1 MTVAANPLPRAVFL
15 DPNDGCLTMARVL
28 VRRGCEVHLMVAA
41 ANAHM
46 LSSRR
51 THGRVLP
58 DPRTDPQSWLTAL
71 QEIAAAGGG
80 VVICGSD
87 AASEWVSAHR
97 AVLPESVRS
106 FESAD
111 GVHTALMDKYELYQ
125 LAAEIGVRAPWMH
138 RVSTRA
144 ELDALDRRITY
155 PCVLKGAL
163 GHRARAI
170 LGHGTVQIDSR
181 DDLMTKAGALLEHEV
196 PFLLTELVPGDE
208 TALEG
213 AVTIRG
219 RDGDY
224 PLEYGRHKL
233 RQWPPDYGVGSLTS
247 SKAVPGTL
255 AMNRR
260 ILDHTG
266 YFGIS
271 SCETKRH
278 AETGELYLIEIN
290 VRVPG
295 SFGVAEACGVDGSWR
310 LYAVA
315 AGLPL
320 GPQPPQV
327 DGRHSML
334 PDIEILAVR
343 ARIQAGDQTWRDVLR
358 SWRGTR
364 DFGIVSIADPGP
376 ALSMLS
382 TMVRRRVTRI
392 VRERWSRLRPRPAST
407 PVVEVPPP
415 VTQHTTDPT
424 DARRS
429 A

>member
-1 MTVAANPLPRAVFL
+1 MTEDSSTHPRAIFL

-28 VRRGCEVHLMVAA
+28 VRRGCDVHLLAAA
-41 ANAHM
+41 ANSHM
-46 LSSRR
+46 LTSRGV
-51 THGRVLP
+51 HGKVMP
-58 DPRTDPQSWLTAL
+58 DPRGDSQAWLDAMRCL
-71 QEIAAAGGG
+71 ADSGGG

-87 AASEWVSAHR
+87 AASEWVSANR
-97 AVLPESVRS
+97 SALPDSIRT

-111 GVHTALMDKYELYQ
+111 GVHTALMDKYELYK

-138 RVSTRA
+138 RISTHT
-144 ELDALDRRITY
+144 ELQAIDSAVTY

-170 LGHGTVQIDSR
+170 LGHGTVQVDSR
-181 DDLMTKAGALLEHEV
+181 DELMTMADALLENQV
-196 PFLLTELVPGDE
+196 AFLLTELVPGDE

-213 AVTIRG
+213 AVTVRG
-219 RDGDY
+219 RGGDY

-247 SKAVPGTL
+247 SKSVPGTL

-260 ILDHTG
+260 ILDHVG
-266 YFGIS
+266 YFGVS

-278 AETGELYLIEIN
+278 AGTGELYLIEIN

-310 LYAVA
+310 LYATA
-315 AGLPL
+315 AGIPL
-320 GPQPPQV
+320 GPQPAQV

-334 PDIEILAVR
+334 PDIEWLAVR
-343 ARIQAGDQTWRDVLR
+343 ARTSSHDQTWGEVLR

-364 DFGIVSIADPGP
+364 DFGIVSLRDPRP
-376 ALSMLS
+376 ALSMLG
-382 TMVRRRVTRI
+382 TMVRRRVSRI
-392 VRERWSRLRPRPAST
+392 AREQWMRLRGRPAATTVETT
-407 PVVEVPPP
+407 PVARITPERD
-415 VTQHTTDPT
+415 TR
-424 DARRS
+424 RRS